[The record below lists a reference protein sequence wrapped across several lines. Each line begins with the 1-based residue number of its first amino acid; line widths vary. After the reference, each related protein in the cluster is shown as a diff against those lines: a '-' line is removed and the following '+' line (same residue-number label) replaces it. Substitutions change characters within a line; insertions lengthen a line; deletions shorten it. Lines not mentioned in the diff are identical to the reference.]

1 MKSLPTLFSRTSTG
15 AVQTWQMIVDGNQY
29 YVTSGQ
35 QNGKKVQSEPTICQG
50 KNIGRANETTPE
62 EQAESEAQAKWDKK
76 VKLGY
81 TTDVTKID
89 SSTSFVEPMLAK
101 NYDDYRD
108 KMDWEEGVFVQNK
121 YNGCLASDCI
131 IQTNL
136 GPLTIGDI
144 VNKQIDCEV
153 LSYNTKTKK
162 QEYKKVLHFM
172 KNHGT
177 NDVVW
182 YEVETS
188 SGDKIKLTGCHKVYL
203 PRLQC
208 WRRVDELTPNDVIM
222 LKNIQ

>member
-1 MKSLPTLFSRTSTG
+1 L
-15 AVQTWQMIVDGNQY
+15 
-29 YVTSGQ
+29 
-35 QNGKKVQSEPTICQG
+35 SEWTVCEP
-50 KNIGRANETTPE
+50 KNVGRANATTAN
-62 EQAESEAQAKWDKK
+62 EQAIGEAQAKWDKK